1 MDGLY
6 LDLGKDADDVW
17 QVHTLHTENPIS
29 FCLNLAKEINVLST
43 EN

>member
-6 LDLGKDADDVW
+6 LDLGKDTDDVW
-17 QVHTLHTENPIS
+17 QVHTLHTENPIK
-29 FCLNLAKEINVLST
+29 FYLNIVKEINVLST